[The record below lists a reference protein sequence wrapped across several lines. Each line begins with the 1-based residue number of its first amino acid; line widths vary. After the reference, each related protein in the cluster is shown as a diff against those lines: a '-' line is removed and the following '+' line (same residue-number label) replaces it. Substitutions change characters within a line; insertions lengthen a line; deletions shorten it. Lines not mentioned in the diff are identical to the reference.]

1 MNNND
6 DKAPL
11 TINGEA
17 LVAIDDEA
25 LVTVNGAVML
35 IRERL
40 GIPIPK
46 SRFLKDSANGIAPR
60 PDAIYGRTFLYGPG
74 KILTYGRSLIR
85 AFPQEVAQS

>member
-1 MNNND
+1 VNNND

-60 PDAIYGRTFLYGPG
+60 PDAIYGRTYLYRPV
-74 KILTYGRSLIR
+74 KILAYAKTLIK
-85 AFPQEVAQS
+85 AFPPKAA